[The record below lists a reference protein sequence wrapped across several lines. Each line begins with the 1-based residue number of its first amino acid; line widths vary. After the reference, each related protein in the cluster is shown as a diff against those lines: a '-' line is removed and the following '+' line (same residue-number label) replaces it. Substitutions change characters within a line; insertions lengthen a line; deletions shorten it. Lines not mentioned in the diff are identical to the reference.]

1 MKNDAELNIRLPS
14 QLKHEV
20 EMEAA
25 RDNRSKAQ
33 VVILALR
40 QYLPKPIPQNTIE
53 KEEK

>member
-1 MKNDAELNIRLPS
+1 MTDSNFTIRMPDAV
-14 QLKHEV
+14 K
-20 EMEAA
+20 EALEEEA
-25 RDNRSKAQ
+25 KRDNRSKAQ